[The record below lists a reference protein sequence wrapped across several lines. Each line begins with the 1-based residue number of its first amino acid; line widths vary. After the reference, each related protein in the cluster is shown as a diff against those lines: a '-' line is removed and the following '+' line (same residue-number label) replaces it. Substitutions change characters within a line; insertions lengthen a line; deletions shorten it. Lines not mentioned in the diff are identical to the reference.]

1 MGLFESTRKQ
11 IMAKIKL
18 GNRPKNFKATVKFPM
33 LEGGQGSVEMS
44 YIYRTRTEF
53 GAFIDSMMDD
63 AGIKPASQADA
74 DVKFSLEQALEKT
87 KDTNADY
94 IMKVC
99 DGWNLDVDFSRDNV
113 AQLCDELPGAALEI
127 MNKYRSAITE
137 GRLGN

>member
-1 MGLFESTRKQ
+1 
-11 IMAKIKL
+11 MAKVVL
-18 GNRPKNFKATVKFPM
+18 GKRPKNFKSIVKFPM
-33 LEGGQGSVEMS
+33 LEGGEGTVEMS

-53 GAFIDSMMDD
+53 GAFIDSMMED
-63 AGIKPASQADA
+63 AGVKATGQSEDE
-74 DVKFSLEQALEKT
+74 VKFSLKQALEKT

-94 IMKVC
+94 IMAVC

-127 MNKYRSAITE
+127 MNKYRTAITE